1 LTKKGLIALSGRRFN
16 RHDEGNCIE
25 DIPMIVDK
33 LREDALLAGLTL
45 EEDDDKWSIGDR
57 FLQKPLLHR
66 DESVRVVFNPT
77 TYTVHYK
84 NGVMGDYMK
93 KITPINNGFFMTD
106 RYGRRITYTLED

>member
-1 LTKKGLIALSGRRFN
+1 MTKKGLIALSGRQFN

-25 DIPMIVDK
+25 DIPKILELLQK
-33 LREDALLAGLTL
+33 DALKAELPL

-66 DESVRVVFNPT
+66 DESVRVTFNPT
-77 TYTVHYK
+77 TYIVHYQ

-93 KITPINNGFFMTD
+93 KITPINNGFFITD
-106 RYGRRITYTLED
+106 RYGRRITYTLEA